1 MKGKI
6 VFQVAATYVGA
17 VMGAGFA
24 SGQEIQ
30 QFFTNFGTQGLLGI
44 LISAS
49 LFSLLGWVMLDLQ
62 ERWKISSYSEFF
74 VCLLGR
80 KWGSKVNILMS
91 ALLFLGMIAMM
102 SGAGALFVQYF
113 GRSSWLGVFLTGLMI
128 GIALW
133 FKGEGVLW
141 INTMLIPLKFVF
153 CLGIALLAVL
163 LGLGTEGEG
172 VQVASNPLIQNWAF
186 SSILYVSFNLTLA
199 MVIFASLGKEV
210 QKPGARIGA
219 VLGGLALGVFA
230 MVIGV
235 ALLRFPEVKALEIPM
250 VAVAGKLGH
259 WPAFLYVIVLWLA
272 MLTAAIG
279 NGFSLVTRLVEVV
292 KIDYRVATLLLL
304 VLVFPLAGVRFSSI
318 VKVVYPLFGYLGLI
332 FLPILFYAWR
342 KRR

>member
-1 MKGKI
+1 MSGKI

-24 SGQEIQ
+24 SGQEIE
-30 QFFTNFGTQGLLGI
+30 QFFTNFGNSGLLGI
-44 LISAS
+44 LISAC
-49 LFSLLGWVMLDLQ
+49 LFSLLGWIMLDLQ
-62 ERWKISSYSEFF
+62 ERWKVSSYSEFF
-74 VCLLGR
+74 LYLLGR
-80 KWGSKVNILMS
+80 KWGSRVNILMS
-91 ALLFLGMIAMM
+91 ALLFLGMIAML

-113 GRSSWLGVFLTGLMI
+113 GLSSWLGVLLTVLVIGL
-128 GIALW
+128 ALW

-141 INTMLIPLKFVF
+141 INTMLIPMKFLF

-163 LGLGTEGEG
+163 LGSGTEGEG
-172 VQVASNPLIQNWAF
+172 VQIAANPLIQNWFF
-186 SSILYVSFNLTLA
+186 SGILYVSFNLTLA
-199 MVIFASLGKEV
+199 MVVFASLGKEV
-210 QKPGARIGA
+210 QKPGARLGA
-219 VLGGLALGVFA
+219 VLGGAALGLFA

-250 VAVAGKLGH
+250 IAVAGKLGN

-279 NGFSLVTRLVEVV
+279 NGFSLVTRLVEVL
-292 KIDYRVATLLLL
+292 KLDYRVASLLLL

-332 FLPILFYAWR
+332 FLPVLFFAWR
-342 KRR
+342 KR